1 MEAKFAYTGI
11 RVRDM
16 DRAIAFYTG
25 VLGMKLTGRQRIE
38 VAGGEVANLVSEEG
52 GHELELNCYDRGSK
66 FDTPYTPGEGL
77 DHLAFSVP
85 DLDRAEE
92 ELKRLGHRVVEVLD
106 TGKSRW
112 FYIEDP
118 DGNYIEFLG

>member
-1 MEAKFAYTGI
+1 MEAKFVYTGI

-38 VAGGEVANLVSEEG
+38 VASGEVANLVSEEG
-52 GHELELNCYDRGSK
+52 GHELELNCYDKGSK

-85 DLDRAEE
+85 DLDKAEE